1 MAIKKHKLPFVLLN
15 QTWYLRGISNNLE
28 LGLLQRIVFATAVFL
43 FLKGVN
49 HVECNRGD
57 LFISNCSFFPKNYQ
71 SLLGTQDGNEKKRN
85 AKRY

>member
-1 MAIKKHKLPFVLLN
+1 MIFE
-15 QTWYLRGISNNLE
+15 LR
-28 LGLLQRIVFATAVFL
+28 LLQRISLATAIFL

-57 LFISNCSFFPKNYQ
+57 LFISNWSFNLQ

-85 AKRY
+85 AK